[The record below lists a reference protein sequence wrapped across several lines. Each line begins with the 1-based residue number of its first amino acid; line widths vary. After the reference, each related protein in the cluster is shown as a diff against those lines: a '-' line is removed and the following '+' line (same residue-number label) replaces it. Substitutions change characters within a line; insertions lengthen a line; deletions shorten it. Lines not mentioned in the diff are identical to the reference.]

1 VDSCFSLKYHAD
13 LDFGQL
19 AGHTTRS
26 GGFCG
31 IAVPA
36 AAKGLN
42 FIEFLPIPLMEGGVM
57 ANFERRVLVLDSRYE
72 PVKIVGLHV
81 GFVLL
86 FTERASPVLDS
97 PRLIRSVTQSFTVPW
112 IIRQHNCSPRNK
124 KSHGPRFSRQNV
136 YLRDGF
142 RCQYCNCSGSL
153 LNLTLDH
160 LIPLARGGK
169 TSWDNIVTACK
180 TCNLRKGARTIEELG
195 IRLPRMPERPQFNT
209 TALFALRY
217 GLTSRNIPEPWLG
230 YVDLSV
236 SNRLLDVRQLASGD
250 EIAQNGALFAGPLP
264 AVG

>member
-1 VDSCFSLKYHAD
+1 
-13 LDFGQL
+13 
-19 AGHTTRS
+19 
-26 GGFCG
+26 
-31 IAVPA
+31 
-36 AAKGLN
+36 
-42 FIEFLPIPLMEGGVM
+42 M

-72 PVKIVGLHV
+72 PVKIVGLQV

-86 FTERASPVLDS
+86 YTVPVLDS
-97 PRLIRSVTQSFTVPW
+97 PRLIRGVSQSFTVPW
-112 IIRQHNCSPRNK
+112 IIRLFNCAPRNRRG
-124 KSHGPRFSRQNV
+124 HGARFSRQNV

-142 RCQYCNCSGSL
+142 RCQYCNCAGSM

-160 LIPLARGGK
+160 LVPLARGGK

-195 IRLPRMPERPQFNT
+195 IRLPRMPEQPNFNR

-217 GLTSRNIPEPWLG
+217 GLTSRNIPESWIG

-236 SNRLLDVRQLASGD
+236 SNRLLDVRAGTASD
-250 EIAQNGALFAGPLP
+250 ELSPNSPHFVTPLP